1 MAQYRIMVEETAAW
15 QKPVLAVANSG
26 TATKGNR
33 YIVGDTPTGNFST
46 FAEHDIAWYDGS
58 AWHNDTPSEG
68 WKVYDLNTTTD
79 LSFDGT
85 EWITITT
92 PDVSTKM
99 DKVPTATEDNLA
111 SFNAT
116 GEVKDSG
123 VKTPVWD
130 ADLGAILM
138 EFTI

>member
-1 MAQYRIMVEETAAW
+1 MAQYRIMVEETTAW
-15 QKPVLAVANSG
+15 QKPVLSVANSG

-33 YIVGDTPTGNFST
+33 YIVGDTPTGNFGT

-58 AWHNDTPSEG
+58 AWHNDTPTEG
-68 WKVYDLNTTTD
+68 WKVYDIATTSD

-85 EWITITT
+85 EWVTIAT
-92 PDVSTKM
+92 PDVSSKM

-123 VKTPVWD
+123 VSTPVWD
-130 ADLGAILM
+130 GDLGAILM
-138 EFTI
+138 NFAE